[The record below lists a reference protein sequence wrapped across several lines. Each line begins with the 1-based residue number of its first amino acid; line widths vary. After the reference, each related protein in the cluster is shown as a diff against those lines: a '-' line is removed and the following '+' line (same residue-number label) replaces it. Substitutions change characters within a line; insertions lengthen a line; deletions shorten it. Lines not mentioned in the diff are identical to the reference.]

1 MKRNSTNSNA
11 SFRNMLS
18 AGAKSI
24 KLMMVLALAGT
35 GIANAQFGAV
45 PGEHDPMVKGLNDPI
60 LRNPGG
66 NNMPIRNITIT
77 PICPGIQNLNVP
89 DMSFDAV
96 VMEWSNAFNYDSLVF
111 RFALSGT
118 NNYREIR
125 IPGNPNPGR
134 YFLQGLVAQTS
145 YDFSI
150 ASVCG
155 PGNQSAWSNSVTV
168 TTLHEPAP
176 RIQNNQRNYNQ
187 IRLNPNPANGSTAM
201 SFYSPI
207 DGVYQVL
214 IVSSTG
220 KEVFKRQFNC
230 SMGQN
235 IQQIDLSN
243 FAPGLYFVRLGNGS
257 ETSIEKLMVN

>member
-35 GIANAQFGAV
+35 GIANAQFGPV
-45 PGEHDPMVKGLNDPI
+45 PVSPISIDKGMDAEA
-60 LRNPGG
+60 RNLGG
-66 NNMPIRNITIT
+66 NSMPIRNITIT
-77 PICPGIQNLNVP
+77 PICPGVQNLNIP
-89 DMSFDAV
+89 DMSYDAV

-111 RFALSGT
+111 RFGLSGS
-118 NNYREIR
+118 NNFREVR

-134 YFLQGLVAQTS
+134 YFLQGLIAQTT

-155 PGNQSAWSNSVTV
+155 TGNQSGWSNTVTI

-176 RIQNNQRNYNQ
+176 RFQNNQRNYNQ
-187 IRLNPNPANGSTAM
+187 IRFNPNPASGSTAM

-220 KEVFKRQFNC
+220 KEVFKKQFNC

-243 FAPGLYFVRLGNGS
+243 FAPGLYFVRMGNGS